1 MIGGVEDFVVG
12 GMKNITGINHFLFSG
27 ALYTGI
33 NSMVSTWLITRQE
46 VYQHDYMTVMKGAVI
61 ASSLT
66 VSLSS
71 LFDFPLKYSVN
82 STDLLPA
89 MQRFIVGGALV
100 GFIVSSPLTF
110 TAKLI
115 DKLVDRTFPDMPE
128 TLRSAGGSQELGY
141 DWYPLHNAAALN
153 QVQRAKVLLD
163 SLDVETKKR
172 ALTESDTGDGGTYT
186 VLTLAAFHGHK
197 EMIVFLIAQYDEL
210 GISINSCD
218 ADGKTALMVAAAKG
232 HIDIFQLFAEKYIER
247 SISINEKDHYDN
259 TAIHYITATSLYS
272 SPSSEQMISYQE
284 IISVLINNGVNINAL
299 NYYGKTALGMVARRN
314 ADSVTAHKIA
324 ENLDLAHLIAK
335 LLDEDPDISTLMKR
349 MENSNVKSNMGNEKA
364 TAILLLK
371 NDANPLETEYFRG
384 VKSQVMQNV
393 KQDDIFMLMLKKA
406 LCLTED
412 TSIEFD
418 LTKNND
424 KLYIG
429 LATFNNVNLLDSD
442 GHSKDELSTLNETE
456 LSDFL
461 SDLQYRYMICLW
473 DDSIDCI
480 LS

>member
-1 MIGGVEDFVVG
+1 
-12 GMKNITGINHFLFSG
+12 
-27 ALYTGI
+27 
-33 NSMVSTWLITRQE
+33 
-46 VYQHDYMTVMKGAVI
+46 
-61 ASSLT
+61 
-66 VSLSS
+66 
-71 LFDFPLKYSVN
+71 
-82 STDLLPA
+82 
-89 MQRFIVGGALV
+89 
-100 GFIVSSPLTF
+100 
-110 TAKLI
+110 
-115 DKLVDRTFPDMPE
+115 
-128 TLRSAGGSQELGY
+128 LRSAGGSQELGY

-153 QVQRAKVLLD
+153 QVQRAKILLE
-163 SLDVETKKR
+163 SLDMATRKK
-172 ALTESDTGDGGTYT
+172 ALAESDTSDSSTYT
-186 VLTLAAFHGHK
+186 ALTLAAFHGHK
-197 EMIVFLIAQYDEL
+197 EMINFLIAQYDEL

-232 HIDIFQLFAEKYIER
+232 HIDIFQLFAEKYLER
-247 SISINEKDHYDN
+247 SLSINEKDHYDN

-284 IISVLINNGVNINAL
+284 IISVLTNNGVNINSL

-324 ENLDLAHLIAK
+324 ENLDLAHLVVK

-349 MENSNVKSNMGNEKA
+349 MENSNVKSTMGNEKV
-364 TAILLLK
+364 TAMLLLK
-371 NDANPLETEYFRG
+371 NNANPLETEYLWWE
-384 VKSQVMQNV
+384 KSQVMHHV
-393 KQDDIFMLMLKKA
+393 KQDEVFIPMLKKA
-406 LCLTED
+406 LYLTEE
-412 TSIEFD
+412 TAIEFD

-429 LATFNNVNLLDSD
+429 LVTFNNVKLLDSD
-442 GHSKDELSTLNETE
+442 GHSKDELSTLNEIE